1 MTPSR
6 PLPPTRLLLLAWLLG
21 AVFYFLDY
29 VVRTSPAVMLHPL
42 ATQFGITPL
51 QAGSLLGSYFI
62 TYSLCSL
69 VAGLSIDHLGPR
81 TPLVAGCV
89 ILAIGCLCFLAGSQT
104 SGYVGRLLQGAGC
117 AFAWPGC
124 VFIATQGFSPHRL
137 ATVLGITQASGNL
150 GGYLGQYGIGQALS
164 GGLSMSTYWAALA
177 GLILL
182 LAIGFMVLLRPG
194 AHPPPSTTTPAG
206 TASLGL
212 LEPFRIILSNRQS
225 WLAGVIG
232 GLMTVPTSVF
242 AMTWAVDLLQTDRQ
256 YSYADAVLASSVV
269 SLGWIIGSPLF
280 GLWSD
285 RLGLRKPV
293 LCSGAVLMLLV
304 LMQLFLFPDL
314 LPGTV
319 SMLLLGVVSGAELLV
334 VSISKEV
341 NPDRVKGSAAGCAN
355 FLVFGCATLVGM
367 LYNLFLPFS
376 NNRPGTLLQHF
387 QQSGLFFIACTVI
400 AILLIPGL
408 QETGQRRT
416 AKADQPQ
423 AAARC

>member
-1 MTPSR
+1 MTLARHLSPA
-6 PLPPTRLLLLAWLLG
+6 RLLLLAWLLG

-81 TPLVAGCV
+81 PSLVAGCV
-89 ILAIGCLCFLAGSQT
+89 ILALGCLCFLASSQT
-104 SGYVGRLLQGAGC
+104 GGYVGRLLQGAGC

-137 ATVLGITQASGNL
+137 ATILGITQASGNL
-150 GGYLGQYGIGQALS
+150 GGYLGQYGIGH
-164 GGLSMSTYWAALA
+164 ALA
-177 GLILL
+177 AGLGITQYWGTLAVLILL
-182 LAIGFMVLLRPG
+182 LAGGFLLLLRPQQQ
-194 AHPPPSTTTPAG
+194 PTPH
-206 TASLGL
+206 TAAATDTLTL
-212 LEPFRIILSNRQS
+212 LQPFRIILSNRQS

-242 AMTWAVDLLQTDRQ
+242 AMTWAVDLFQSDRQ
-256 YSYADAVLASSVV
+256 FSYADAVLVSSMV
-269 SLGWIIGSPLF
+269 SLGWIAGSPLF

-285 RLGLRKPV
+285 RLGQRKPV
-293 LCSGAVLMLLV
+293 LCTGAVLMLLV
-304 LMQLFLFPDL
+304 MMQLFLFPDL
-314 LPGTV
+314 LPGEI

-367 LYNLFLPFS
+367 LYNLFLAYS
-376 NNRPGTLLQHF
+376 NSRPGTLLQHF
-387 QQSGLFFIACTVI
+387 QQSGLFFIGCTVL
-400 AILLIPGL
+400 AILLILGL
-408 QETGQRRT
+408 QETGPGRMGKPGR
-416 AKADQPQ
+416 P
-423 AAARC
+423 AA

>member
-1 MTPSR
+1 M
-6 PLPPTRLLLLAWLLG
+6 LLAWLLG

-42 ATQFGITPL
+42 SLQFGITPL
-51 QAGSLLGSYFI
+51 QVGNLLGSYFI

-89 ILAIGCLCFLAGSQT
+89 TLALGCLCFLASSQT
-104 SGYVGRLLQGAGC
+104 SGYLGRLLQGAGC

-150 GGYLGQYGIGQALS
+150 GGYLGQYGIGH
-164 GGLSMSTYWAALA
+164 ALA
-177 GLILL
+177 AGLGMSEYWSALALLILL
-182 LAIGFMVLLRPG
+182 LGAGFLLLL
-194 AHPPPSTTTPAG
+194 HPQQQALHSLAPTDG
-206 TASLGL
+206 TLTL

-242 AMTWAVDLLQTDRQ
+242 AMTWAVELFQTDRQ
-256 YSYADAVLASSVV
+256 LSYADAVLVSSMV
-269 SLGWIIGSPLF
+269 SLGWIAGSPLF

-293 LCSGAVLMLLV
+293 LFTGAVLMLLV
-304 LMQLFLFPDL
+304 MMQLFLFPDL
-314 LPGTV
+314 LPGEA

-355 FLVFGCATLVGM
+355 FLVFGSATLAGM

-376 NNRPGTLLQHF
+376 NSRPGTLLQHF
-387 QQSGLFFIACTVI
+387 QQSGLFFLGCTLL
-400 AILLIPGL
+400 AILLIPLL
-408 QETGQRRT
+408 QETGHRRIP
-416 AKADQPQ
+416 KPGQPV
-423 AAARC
+423 A

>member
-6 PLPPTRLLLLAWLLG
+6 PLSPARLLLLAWLLG

-42 ATQFGITPL
+42 SQQFGITPL

-89 ILAIGCLCFLAGSQT
+89 ILALGCLCFLASTQT
-104 SGYVGRLLQGAGC
+104 GGYIGRLLQGAGC

-150 GGYLGQYGIGQALS
+150 GGYLGQYGIGH
-164 GGLSMSTYWAALA
+164 ALA
-177 GLILL
+177 AGLGISQYWGTLALLILL
-182 LAIGFMVLLRPG
+182 LGAGFLLLLRPPQQ
-194 AHPPPSTTTPAG
+194 ATPGPAP
-206 TASLGL
+206 ADSALSL

-242 AMTWAVDLLQTDRQ
+242 AMTWAVDLFQTDRQ
-256 YSYADAVLASSVV
+256 FSYADAVLVSSMV
-269 SLGWIIGSPLF
+269 SLGWIAGSPLF

-293 LCSGAVLMLLV
+293 LFAGAVLMLLV
-304 LMQLFLFPDL
+304 MMQLFLFPDL

-355 FLVFGCATLVGM
+355 FLVFGSATLVGM

-376 NNRPGTLLQHF
+376 NSRPGTLLQHF
-387 QQSGLFFIACTVI
+387 QQSGLFFLGCTLL
-400 AILLIPGL
+400 AILLIPAL
-408 QETGQRRT
+408 QETGHGRMSESG
-416 AKADQPQ
+416 QPV
-423 AAARC
+423 A

>member
-1 MTPSR
+1 MTPFRHLS
-6 PLPPTRLLLLAWLLG
+6 PKRLMLLAWLLG
-21 AVFYFLDY
+21 AMFYFLDY

-42 ATQFGITPL
+42 SLQFGITPL

-69 VAGLSIDHLGPR
+69 VAGLSIDYLGPR

-104 SGYVGRLLQGAGC
+104 GGYIGRLLQGAGC

-137 ATVLGITQASGNL
+137 ATILGITQASGNL
-150 GGYLGQYGIGQALS
+150 GGYLGQYGIGHALS
-164 GGLSMSTYWAALA
+164 AGLGMNAYWAALA

-194 AHPPPSTTTPAG
+194 THPPPSTTTPADSS
-206 TASLGL
+206 ALSL
-212 LEPFRIILSNRQS
+212 LEPFRIILTNRQS

-242 AMTWAVDLLQTDRQ
+242 AMTWAVELFQTDRQ
-256 YSYADAVLASSVV
+256 FSYADAVLASSMV
-269 SLGWIIGSPLF
+269 SLGWIAGSPLF

-293 LCSGAVLMLLV
+293 LLSGAVLMLLV
-304 LMQLFLFPDL
+304 MMQLFLFPDL
-314 LPGTV
+314 LPGEA
-319 SMLLLGVVSGAELLV
+319 SMLQLGVVSGAELLV

-355 FLVFGCATLVGM
+355 FLIFGSATLAGM
-367 LYNLFLPFS
+367 LYNVFLPFS
-376 NNRPGTLLQHF
+376 DSRPGTLLQHF
-387 QQSGLFFIACTVI
+387 QQSGLFFLGCTLL
-400 AILLIPGL
+400 AILLIPLL
-408 QETGQRRT
+408 QETGHRQIP
-416 AKADQPQ
+416 KPGQPV
-423 AAARC
+423 A

>member
-6 PLPPTRLLLLAWLLG
+6 PLSPARLLLLAWLLG

-42 ATQFGITPL
+42 SQQFGITPL

-89 ILAIGCLCFLAGSQT
+89 ILALGCLCFLASTQT
-104 SGYVGRLLQGAGC
+104 GGYIGRLLQGAGC

-150 GGYLGQYGIGQALS
+150 GGYLGQYGIGH
-164 GGLSMSTYWAALA
+164 ALA
-177 GLILL
+177 AGLGISQYWGTLALLILL
-182 LAIGFMVLLRPG
+182 LGAGFLLLLRPPQQTAPG
-194 AHPPPSTTTPAG
+194 PAP
-206 TASLGL
+206 ADSALSL

-242 AMTWAVDLLQTDRQ
+242 AMTWAVDLFQTDRQ
-256 YSYADAVLASSVV
+256 FSYADAVLVSSMV
-269 SLGWIIGSPLF
+269 SLGWIAGSPLF

-293 LCSGAVLMLLV
+293 LFAGAVLMLLV
-304 LMQLFLFPDL
+304 MMQLFLFPDL

-355 FLVFGCATLVGM
+355 FLVFGSATLVGM

-376 NNRPGTLLQHF
+376 NSRPGTLLQHF
-387 QQSGLFFIACTVI
+387 QQSGLFFLGCTLL
-400 AILLIPGL
+400 AILLIPAL
-408 QETGQRRT
+408 QETGHGRMSESG
-416 AKADQPQ
+416 QPV
-423 AAARC
+423 A